1 MRHQWHRIY
10 PVRIALLRAGQ
21 HRLKSVLP
29 ATRKRFRPKK
39 LLGFGFKTLVV
50 NRARSLI
57 CGGKLP
63 RDLVAERHAG
73 HKIRGG
79 TWRMNGRGLARPGRH
94 KGGPTTGGSPPR
106 EHATATVVRSSNAV

>member
-57 CGGKLP
+57 WGGNLP
-63 RDLVAERHAG
+63 RHLFAELHAG
-73 HKIRGG
+73 PKMRGA
-79 TWRMNGRGLARPGRH
+79 TCRSKGRGPPPPARP
-94 KGGPTTGGSPPR
+94 KAPPT
-106 EHATATVVRSSNAV
+106 

>member
-39 LLGFGFKTLVV
+39 LLGFGFETLVV

-57 CGGKLP
+57 CGGNLP
-63 RDLVAERHAG
+63 RDLFAERHAG
-73 HKIRGG
+73 PKMRGA
-79 TWRMNGRGLARPGRH
+79 TSRMNRRGLPPPGRPE
-94 KGGPTTGGSPPR
+94 GRANTG
-106 EHATATVVRSSNAV
+106 E